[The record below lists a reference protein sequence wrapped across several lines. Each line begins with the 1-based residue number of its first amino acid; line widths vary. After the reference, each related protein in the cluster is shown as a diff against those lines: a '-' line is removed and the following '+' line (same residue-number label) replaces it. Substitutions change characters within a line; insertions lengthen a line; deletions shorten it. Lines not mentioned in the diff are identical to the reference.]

1 MVSVFIIALLIGF
14 NAFFSLAEVALISAR
29 RTKLLG
35 EAERGSKVAR
45 LTLGLMDDTN
55 KFLSTAQIGITIVSI
70 LTGIYSGAA
79 WGDDLALFL
88 ERFGVSAVTAGWVAH
103 TLLLFVATFL
113 QCLLG
118 ELFPKR
124 MGIDFAD
131 TLAKVCT
138 PPMLFFAW
146 ICKPAVWLMTVCMDG
161 MIRMFRLPPRDNKVT
176 EDEIKAVIRQGG
188 DAGEVEEV
196 EQNIMER
203 ALVMGDQRVGQ
214 LMTYRTEVVT
224 LDVKMTAADVRRVL
238 AESPYTSYPV
248 VDGSVDNVCG
258 YVLLKDLI
266 LMLDSND
273 FDLSRKLQKPVYFNE
288 NITVY
293 KAFEHLRRSRARF
306 AFVCDEFGAMQ
317 GILTQSDI
325 FEGLV
330 GELPDSEETP
340 DIMLRSDGQSW
351 VVSGQCLFYDF
362 LQFFDSEDLYGGE
375 YNTLAGLLL
384 ALFVHIPAVGER
396 CEWEGFEFRV
406 VEMDGYRIDKVVC
419 RRKDGEAQVAAK
431 SGR

>member
-1 MVSVFIIALLIGF
+1 MISVLIIALLIGF

-29 RTKLLG
+29 RTKLQG
-35 EAERGSKVAR
+35 EVERGSKIAK
-45 LTLGLMDDTN
+45 LTLSLMGDTN

-79 WGDDLALFL
+79 WGDSLAHVL
-88 ERFGVSAVTAGWVAH
+88 EGFGISLVTAEWIAH
-103 TLLLFVATFL
+103 TVLLFVATFL

-146 ICKPAVWLMTVCMDG
+146 LCKPAVWLMTVCMDG
-161 MIRMFRLPPRDNKVT
+161 LVRLFGLHASGSKVT
-176 EDEIKAVIRQGG
+176 EEEIRAVIRQGT
-188 DAGEVEEV
+188 DSGEVEEV
-196 EQNIMER
+196 EQSIMER

-214 LMTYRTEVVT
+214 LMTYRSEVVT
-224 LDVKMTAADVRRVL
+224 LDVHMTRDDVKQVL
-238 AESPYTSYPV
+238 AEEPYTSYPV
-248 VDGSVDNVCG
+248 IDGSMDNVCG
-258 YVLLKDLI
+258 YVLLKDII
-266 LMLDSND
+266 LMLDSGE
-273 FDLSRKLQKPVYFNE
+273 FDLRQKLQKPVYFHE

-293 KAFEHLRRSRARF
+293 KAFEHLRRFHTRF
-306 AFVCDEFGAMQ
+306 AFVCDEFGTLQ
-317 GILTQSDI
+317 GILTYADI

-330 GELPDSEETP
+330 GTLPDAEETP
-340 DIMLRSDGQSW
+340 DIILRSDGLSY

-362 LQFFDSEDLYGGE
+362 LQYFDSESLYQGQ

-384 ALFVHIPAVGER
+384 DLLDHIPSVGER

-406 VEMDGYRIDKVVC
+406 VEMDGNRIDKVVC
-419 RRKDGEAQVAAK
+419 VKKAVAAE
-431 SGR
+431 